1 MGMKIDFSLT
11 GLSLYCLLSR
21 HTLLEHV
28 TELQRLT
35 YLRTEDDFWP
45 TASGKLLPSV
55 QQPIRNNSANNL
67 VSKFRTKCV
76 QSNLSLLLILSLTP
90 RPIVL
95 LFTRCA
101 DTRVGKARTKAGRRL
116 EEM

>member
-35 YLRTEDDFWP
+35 Y
-45 TASGKLLPSV
+45 
-55 QQPIRNNSANNL
+55 
-67 VSKFRTKCV
+67 
-76 QSNLSLLLILSLTP
+76 
-90 RPIVL
+90 
-95 LFTRCA
+95 
-101 DTRVGKARTKAGRRL
+101 
-116 EEM
+116 